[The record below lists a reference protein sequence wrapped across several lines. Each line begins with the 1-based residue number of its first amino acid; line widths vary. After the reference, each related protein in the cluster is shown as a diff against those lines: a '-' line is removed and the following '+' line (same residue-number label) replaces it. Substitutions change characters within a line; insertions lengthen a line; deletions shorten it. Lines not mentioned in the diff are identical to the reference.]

1 MRNRYPTTDG
11 ISGQDE
17 IHSITATAQPHT
29 QDMGHRMK
37 VYATQMGLRVVCL
50 IVFVVVDNFWVRAV
64 ALVGVAVLPWVA
76 VLLANSGADRSART
90 SHYYEPPDAPALAAA
105 PEPQRP
111 APPLAIEY
119 VLEGEFVPG
128 HGDDDDTARPDTARP
143 DPAAGAAESS
153 KPPGPSDI
161 VGDGPR
167 APNRTT
173 GPRR

>member
-1 MRNRYPTTDG
+1 MRNNYPTTG
-11 ISGQDE
+11 GSTGQDE

-37 VYATQMGLRVVCL
+37 VYATQMGMRVVCL

-90 SHYYEPPDAPALAAA
+90 SHYYEPPDGPALPAA
-105 PEPQRP
+105 PEPERS

-119 VLEGEFVPG
+119 VMEGEFVAG
-128 HGDDDDTARPDTARP
+128 HGEDDGTAPP
-143 DPAAGAAESS
+143 DPAPGAADSS
-153 KPPGPSDI
+153 ERPGPSDT

-167 APNRTT
+167 ARNRPTP
-173 GPRR
+173 PRR